1 MSLSQYTEYTAAR
14 TELNNRTDIVST
26 ALLSSSTDPIAVCVT
41 DARKM
46 NVWFIEVINS
56 SVNNNTVTVK
66 GPGIHLGFDS
76 PFIDANQWV
85 QLLNT
90 WADATSTG
98 LANAMISLSLSVGF
112 VTLSKCEICGS
123 FNSNRGS
130 SVFTLKG
137 VLKNNTLNTTDD
149 NIIVAIE
156 PGQAAK
162 VGALVTFLT
171 TRNRVVELIS
181 NDISFLNGTTS
192 NGILGTIQISNIS

>member
-1 MSLSQYTEYTAAR
+1 MSLSQYAEYTAAR
-14 TELNNRTDIVST
+14 TNLNTQTDDVST
-26 ALLSSSTDPIAVCVT
+26 ALLSSSDDPIAVCVT
-41 DARKM
+41 DASKT

-66 GPGIHLGFDS
+66 GPGVHLVFDS

-90 WADATSTG
+90 WTDTTSTG
-98 LANAMISLSLSVGF
+98 LANAMNSLSFSVGF

-123 FNSNRGS
+123 FNINRGS

-137 VLKNNTLNTTDD
+137 VLKNNTLNTNDD
-149 NIIVAIE
+149 NMIKAIE

-162 VGALVTFLT
+162 VGVLVTFLT
-171 TRNRVVELIS
+171 TNNQIVNSIS
-181 NDISFLNGTTS
+181 DHISFLNGSTS
-192 NGILGTIQISNIS
+192 NGILGTISIADIR